1 MVPQG
6 RMSAAVEA
14 LSMYF
19 YTSNTLPERVSNPHL
34 RKTFAL
40 IGAVVPEPRDIR
52 GNLLDKAARSVKQS
66 TLEYLMGKRFAIIT
80 DSWSKRTAARG
91 TPLIN
96 VMVCPEDG
104 PAVAWR
110 VEDAAGKIKDTS
122 YVAQLHHNLRSE
134 VEAALSGGE
143 FIRLSWTALQRIVLP

>member
-6 RMSAAVEA
+6 RMSAAVQA

-19 YTSNTLPERVSNPHL
+19 YTSNTPPERVSNPHL